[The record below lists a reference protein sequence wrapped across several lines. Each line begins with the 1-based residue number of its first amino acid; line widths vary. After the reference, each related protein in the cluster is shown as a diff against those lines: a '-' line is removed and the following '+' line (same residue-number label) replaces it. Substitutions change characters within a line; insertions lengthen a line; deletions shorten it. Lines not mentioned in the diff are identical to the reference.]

1 MSKNL
6 HKSSTVKSIYISCN
20 IRSEVENIPNFKLN
34 LSKQKLLSKSYKNME
49 LIVYVVMV
57 LIKYPSL
64 QKSRSKSIRLSK
76 NDMFLKKSLFI

>member
-1 MSKNL
+1 
-6 HKSSTVKSIYISCN
+6 
-20 IRSEVENIPNFKLN
+20 
-34 LSKQKLLSKSYKNME
+34 ME